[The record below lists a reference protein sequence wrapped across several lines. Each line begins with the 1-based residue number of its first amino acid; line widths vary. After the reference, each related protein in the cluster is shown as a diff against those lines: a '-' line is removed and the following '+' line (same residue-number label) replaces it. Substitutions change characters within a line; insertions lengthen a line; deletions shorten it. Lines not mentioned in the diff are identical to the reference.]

1 MPRIFG
7 NEDTKKNVKKT
18 RQGMGRGTKWGTK
31 PAGRSSKKARIRYK
45 KKYRGQGRN

>member
-18 RQGMGRGTKWGTK
+18 RQGMGRGTKLGNKT
-31 PAGRSSKKARIRYK
+31 SKKYYK
-45 KKYRGQGRN
+45 KKYRGQGGKRQR